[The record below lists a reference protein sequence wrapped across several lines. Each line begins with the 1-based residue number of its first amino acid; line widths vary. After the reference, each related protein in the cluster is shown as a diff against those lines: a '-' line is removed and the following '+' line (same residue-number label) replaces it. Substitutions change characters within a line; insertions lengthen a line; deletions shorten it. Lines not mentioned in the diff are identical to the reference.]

1 MALVDKLNLFSGNYI
16 EYSPDEFTKDNSN
29 YQEMRQKFLKQH
41 EELLET
47 MDISVMKY
55 VFEKNRGE
63 VIKSCKQAIKID
75 PDYAET
81 HFNLG
86 VAYGESGKYQKAI
99 KALKQAIRINPDDAE
114 VHYCL
119 GVAYYESGKHE
130 EAIKSYKQ
138 AIRIDPDY
146 ARAHNNLGNAYFESG
161 KYEDAIES
169 YKQAIRIDPDYADAH
184 YNLACSY
191 SLLGDVNK
199 ALESLGR
206 SIDLGFDDIKHIE
219 NDSDLNGL
227 RDEAGYKKLINKL
240 KS

>member
-1 MALVDKLNLFSGNYI
+1 MAHVN
-16 EYSPDEFTKDNSN
+16 
-29 YQEMRQKFLKQH
+29 
-41 EELLET
+41 
-47 MDISVMKY
+47 
-55 VFEKNRGE
+55 
-63 VIKSCKQAIKID
+63 
-75 PDYAET
+75 
-81 HFNLG
+81 
-86 VAYGESGKYQKAI
+86 
-99 KALKQAIRINPDDAE
+99 
-114 VHYCL
+114 L
-119 GVAYYESGKHE
+119 GVAYYELGKHQE
-130 EAIKSYKQ
+130 EIESYKQ
-138 AIRIDPDY
+138 AIEINPDY
-146 ARAHNNLGNAYFESG
+146 ADAHYNLGYTYDELG
-161 KYEDAIES
+161 KYKDAIES